1 MGERRESAAGRGCMT
16 QILSRLAGMACLLL
30 LVASCTG
37 ADSTFGFGKKQDRS
51 NTAANAQ
58 FPSVD
63 GTGQPG
69 AVAPAGQPSNGQEIA
84 RVYFAPVVGAPV
96 ELVAALSK
104 RLAAVGSANGIT
116 LVPQGTPGMTN
127 EIKGYFSAFTE
138 NGSTS
143 VIHVW
148 DVVSPSGQRVHRIQG
163 QEMVPGATADPWA
176 SVTPQTMDSIADK
189 VMSQYILWLR
199 SAPPPARQNPA

>member
-1 MGERRESAAGRGCMT
+1 MGERRESATGRGCMT
-16 QILSRLAGMACLLL
+16 QILSRLAGLACLLL

-37 ADSTFGFGKKQDRS
+37 ADSTFGLGKKRDQS
-51 NTAANAQ
+51 NAAANAQ

-63 GTGQPG
+63 GTVQPG
-69 AVAPAGQPSNGQEIA
+69 AVAPAGQPSNGQELA

-96 ELVAALSK
+96 QLVAALSK
-104 RLAAVGSANGIT
+104 RLGAVGSANGVT
-116 LVPQGTPGMTN
+116 LVSQGTPGMTN

-163 QEMVPGATADPWA
+163 QEVVPGATSDPWA
-176 SVTPQTMDSIADK
+176 SVTPETMDSIADK

-199 SAPPPARQNPA
+199 SAPPPAPQNPA

>member
-1 MGERRESAAGRGCMT
+1 MT

-37 ADSTFGFGKKQDRS
+37 ADSTFGLGKKQDRS
-51 NTAANAQ
+51 NAAANAQ

-63 GTGQPG
+63 GTAQPG
-69 AVAPAGQPSNGQEIA
+69 GVAAAGPPANGQELA

-96 ELVAALSK
+96 QLVAALSK
-104 RLAAVGSANGIT
+104 RLGAVGSANGVT
-116 LVPQGTPGMTN
+116 LVPQGTSGMTN

-163 QEMVPGATADPWA
+163 QEVVPGATADPWA
-176 SVTPQTMDSIADK
+176 SVTPETMDSIADK

-199 SAPPPARQNPA
+199 SAPSPAPQNPA